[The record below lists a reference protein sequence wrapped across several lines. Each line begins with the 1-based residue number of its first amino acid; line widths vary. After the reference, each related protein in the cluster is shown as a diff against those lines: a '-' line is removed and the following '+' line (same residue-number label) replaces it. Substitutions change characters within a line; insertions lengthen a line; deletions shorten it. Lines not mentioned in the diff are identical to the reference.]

1 MGARVRIMIA
11 DDHPLV
17 RSGLRALLERDGE
30 FQVIA
35 EAADGYEAIDLAV
48 LHKPDVILLDV
59 GMPRLSGP
67 DAAQSISQK
76 LPAVRIVML
85 SMHSDESYVLRA
97 LKAGARGYLL
107 KASPEAD
114 VIAAIRAVA
123 SGNAYF
129 SPSITKLLV
138 EEYVVEAR
146 RRGVD
151 DSYELLSTREKEILQ
166 LLASGK
172 TNREIAEL
180 LFISVATV
188 ETHRNNVFQKLHL
201 HNLAELILYA
211 VRKGLIS

>member
-1 MGARVRIMIA
+1 MIA

-17 RSGLRALLERDGE
+17 RSGLRGLLERDGE
-30 FQVIA
+30 FQVVA
-35 EAADGYEAIDLAV
+35 EAADGCEAIDLAL

-76 LPAVRIVML
+76 LPATRIVML
-85 SMHSDESYVLRA
+85 SMHSDEAYVLRA

-114 VIAAIRAVA
+114 VLAAIRAVA
-123 SGNAYF
+123 AGNAYF

-146 RRGVD
+146 RRGVQ
-151 DSYELLSTREKEILQ
+151 DSYDLLSTREKEILQ

-172 TNREIAEL
+172 NNRELGDL
-180 LFISVATV
+180 LYISVATV
-188 ETHRNNVFQKLHL
+188 ETHRNNIFQKLHL

>member
-1 MGARVRIMIA
+1 MGPRIRIMIA

-17 RSGLRALLERDGE
+17 RGGLRALLERDGE

-35 EAADGYEAIDLAV
+35 EAADGFEAVDLAI

-59 GMPRLSGP
+59 GMPRLNGP
-67 DAAQSISQK
+67 DAAQSIAQK
-76 LPAVRIVML
+76 VPAARIVML
-85 SMHSDESYVLRA
+85 SMHSDEGYVLRA

-114 VIAAIRAVA
+114 VLAAIRAVFA
-123 SGNAYF
+123 GNAYF

-138 EEYVVEAR
+138 EEYIVEVR
-146 RRGVD
+146 RRGVED
-151 DSYELLSTREKEILQ
+151 TYDLLSTREKEILQ

-172 TNREIAEL
+172 NNREIADL

-188 ETHRNNVFQKLHL
+188 ETHRNNIFQKLHL

>member
-1 MGARVRIMIA
+1 MSTHLRIMIA

-30 FQVIA
+30 FEVIA

-76 LPAVRIVML
+76 LPAARIVML
-85 SMHSDESYVLRA
+85 SMHSDEAYVLRA

-123 SGNAYF
+123 AGNAYF

-146 RRGVD
+146 RRGVE
-151 DSYELLSTREKEILQ
+151 DSYDLLSIREKDPAVARVGKEQ
-166 LLASGK
+166 SGD
-172 TNREIAEL
+172 RGSS
-180 LFISVATV
+180 FYFS
-188 ETHRNNVFQKLHL
+188 
-201 HNLAELILYA
+201 
-211 VRKGLIS
+211 